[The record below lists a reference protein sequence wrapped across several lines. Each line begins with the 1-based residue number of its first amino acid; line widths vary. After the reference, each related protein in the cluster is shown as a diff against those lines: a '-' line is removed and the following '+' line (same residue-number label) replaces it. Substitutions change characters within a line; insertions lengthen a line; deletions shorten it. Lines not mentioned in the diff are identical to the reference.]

1 MTTPALR
8 RPGRLT
14 TTTVLAAVSL
24 LLPGCRGCGEVAVD
38 PPASPTPVA
47 AASPI
52 VSIAA
57 DVAKRWESVTVA
69 VLGSSGSLGQVT
81 LTIGGASAPVAGSPL
96 SVELVAFAPN
106 FQMNSAT
113 QDVSSDA
120 EPKNPAAKLR
130 VSEAGKTVFE
140 GWVFPFEGVDE
151 WSDDPRYDLRLAS
164 WHERENTK

>member
-1 MTTPALR
+1 MTIR
-8 RPGRLT
+8 RFL
-14 TTTVLAAVSL
+14 VAASVA
-24 LLPGCRGCGEVAVD
+24 LLPGCRGCGEVAVA
-38 PPASPTPVA
+38 PPASPTPTA

-81 LTIGGASAPVAGSPL
+81 LAIGGAAAPVAGSPL

-120 EPKNPAAKLR
+120 DPKNPAAKLR

-151 WSDDPRYDLRLAS
+151 WSDDPHRDLRLTA
-164 WHERENTK
+164 WNERR